1 MKEQNENSSIL
12 CLLSNKD
19 IRIRRY
25 NVDVG
30 YIGLL
35 DELRNFGRV
44 LLSFRGYDYV
54 Q

>member
-1 MKEQNENSSIL
+1 L
-12 CLLSNKD
+12 YLLLNKD
-19 IRIRRY
+19 TRIRRY

-35 DELRNFGRV
+35 DELRDFGRV
-44 LLSFRGYDYV
+44 LLNFRGNDYV